1 MRRSLIVL
9 LALTGAAHAEG
20 DRALSLDLGYGTFS
34 VPGVAS
40 GNMQPPSISPDW
52 GVDLGATYEHSVS
65 TDIGFRFELAGSLFD
80 GGAVAAGTAKKKQ
93 PSNLSYAGLGAAGIV
108 FRFDVLKLVPY
119 AFGGVGGV
127 VSSGGPINNGTDF
140 VVVVGGGVDW
150 LSSRTR
156 SYGIEGRLA
165 SFGGD
170 ITVFTLNLRG
180 SLRWG
185 YF

>member
-1 MRRSLIVL
+1 MRRSLLVV
-9 LALTGAAHAEG
+9 LALTGAARAEG

-34 VPGVAS
+34 VPGVAM

-52 GVDLGATYEHSVS
+52 GVDLGGTYEHSLS
-65 TDIGFRFELAGSLFD
+65 TDLGLRFELAGSLFD
-80 GGAVAAGTAKKKQ
+80 GGAVTGGTAKKKV
-93 PSNLSYAGLGAAGIV
+93 SNMSYAGLGAAGIV

-127 VSSGGPINNGTDF
+127 VSSGGPITNDTDF

-170 ITVFTLNLRG
+170 ITVFTLNFRG